1 MKLQRL
7 LRMPVDLAMTL
18 ALFFLMGYQLWGE
31 AAHEWAGA
39 AILVLLCCHHLL
51 NLRWYGALPKGRY
64 SPLRALS
71 TAVNFLLLGAMLLQL
86 GSGMVMSRYVFDF
99 LPISGG
105 MAFAR
110 RLHILGAYWGFL
122 LISLHLGLHWGMFLG
137 MARKALKLRQP
148 SRLRKV
154 LLPIL
159 GAVIAVY
166 GFTVFIR
173 RDLLTYMFL
182 QTEFVF
188 LDFGESIPLFYF
200 DYLTMMGTFIFLAYY
215 ISQLLRK
222 IQPKKENA

>member
-39 AILVLLCCHHLL
+39 AILALLCCHHLL

-105 MAFAR
+105 MATAR
-110 RLHILGAYWGFL
+110 RLHLLGCYWAFFL
-122 LISLHLGLHWGMFLG
+122 TGVHLGLHWGGVL
-137 MARKALKLRQP
+137 ARFFWVGPAAPVWRRRLLFAAGLAVALY
-148 SRLRKV
+148 
-154 LLPIL
+154 
-159 GAVIAVY
+159 GAV
-166 GFTVFIR
+166 VFFQR
-173 RDLLTYMFL
+173 QCVDYLFL
-182 QTEFVF
+182 RTEFAF
-188 LDFGESIPLFYF
+188 LDYGEPIPLFYL
-200 DYLTMMGTFIFLAYY
+200 DYFCLMGLWVFLGHGAAR
-215 ISQLLRK
+215 LLKSR
-222 IQPKKENA
+222 ASR